1 MGYDHA
7 KEGAAAN
14 RRRMAWALGIAAA
27 YMVAEIVG
35 GLVANSLALLA
46 DAGHMATDVAA
57 LGLALWAMR
66 LARKPATP
74 ERTYGYHRAE
84 ILAALVNGAVL
95 VAVTIYVF
103 WEAWKRL
110 QDPPE
115 VVGPTM
121 MAVAVGGLIVNGIG
135 VWLLKGGRNESL
147 NVRGAWLHVLGD
159 ALGSVAVIVGAAL
172 VWAFGWRWAD
182 PVAGALIGGLVL
194 YSAWRLVQESVAVLM
209 ASAPEDI
216 DVRALRAA
224 LEKVDGVTRA
234 HDLHVWTLTS
244 GIALLTA
251 HVEIA
256 DEAGWDPVLDRVC
269 EIAKADFGIEHCT
282 IQPERGSR
290 AEREPEI

>member
-1 MGYDHA
+1 
-7 KEGAAAN
+7 
-14 RRRMAWALGIAAA
+14 MAWALGIAAV

-66 LARKPATP
+66 LARKPPTA

-84 ILAALVNGAVL
+84 ILAALANGALL
-95 VAVTIYVF
+95 VAITIYIF

-115 VVGPTM
+115 VAGPTM

-135 VWLLKGGRNESL
+135 ILLLKGGRKESL

-172 VWAFGWRWAD
+172 VWAFGWEWAD
-182 PVAGALIGGLVL
+182 PVAGGLIGVLIL
-194 YSAWRLVQESVAVLM
+194 YSAWRLVRESVGVLM
-209 ASAPEDI
+209 AGVPEGLDI
-216 DVRALRAA
+216 ERLRRS
-224 LEKVDGVTRA
+224 LEGVNGVTRI

-244 GIALLTA
+244 GIRLLTA
-251 HVEIA
+251 HVEVKEETGWNRVVNA
-256 DEAGWDPVLDRVC
+256 MCEVARDE
-269 EIAKADFGIEHCT
+269 FGIHHCT
-282 IQPERGSR
+282 IQPEQGPCTN
-290 AEREPEI
+290 RESDI